1 MGVWGGA
8 WFSFRPQMQRSLRS
22 RCAQETSAGLCHC
35 AVGES
40 AQGRGSDTA
49 STAASA
55 SRCFLGDTDSFCQP
69 RIHVRLV
76 SQVRWGSCRQ
86 CHRPERHHSSS
97 WNSRT
102 SGTGCG
108 LAWCQG
114 TARKIQVAVTPH
126 WTDFPAGYK
135 GGTNTLALWNP
146 GRPRSPE
153 D

>member
-1 MGVWGGA
+1 MEPGSPSDRRCRGA
-8 WFSFRPQMQRSLRS
+8 
-22 RCAQETSAGLCHC
+22 CARDVHRKPL
-35 AVGES
+35 
-40 AQGRGSDTA
+40 RGSATVLSGSLPRAGAPDTA
-49 STAASA
+49 SAAASA
-55 SRCFLGDTDSFCQP
+55 SRCFLGDTESFCQP
-69 RIHVRLV
+69 RIHVRLM

-146 GRPRSPE
+146 GPPRSPE